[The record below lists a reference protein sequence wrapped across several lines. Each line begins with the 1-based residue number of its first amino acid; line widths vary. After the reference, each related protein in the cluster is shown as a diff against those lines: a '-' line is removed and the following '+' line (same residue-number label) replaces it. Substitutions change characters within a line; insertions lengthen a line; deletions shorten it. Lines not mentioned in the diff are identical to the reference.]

1 MQPTFVLVHGAFAN
15 SFSFAP
21 LQAELGLLGHRSVA
35 VDLPGH
41 GFAADFPRA
50 YQAPQDPEALA
61 TAPGS
66 IRGATLADNAA
77 YLIGILERARRNGP
91 VILVS
96 HSRGGITATA
106 AANARP
112 ELIDR
117 LVYVSAWCPVALD
130 AGAYYAEPEMATVD
144 TASLAAAMAGNPA
157 ELGLLRTNFRT
168 ADPTALAAF
177 KAAFLA
183 DGTDQE
189 FLAFLNTFQ
198 PDESLDAG
206 TSADRAQAATW
217 GRIPKT
223 YVRLTDDTSLPLA
236 LQDRLIREGDELTPD
251 NPYDVRTLAG
261 SHLKWLVAPAPAA
274 RLLGE
279 LAALL
284 DAPEGLDLAG
294 TGAPPTGTELPVH
307 H

>member
-1 MQPTFVLVHGAFAN
+1 MQPIPTFVLVHGAFAN

-41 GFAADFPRA
+41 GYGASYHHA
-50 YQAPQDPEALA
+50 YQAPQDPQALA

-66 IRGATLADNAA
+66 IQGVTLADNAA
-77 YLIGILERARRNGP
+77 HLIDVLERARQNGP

-112 ELIDR
+112 DLIDR
-117 LVYVSAWCPVALD
+117 IVYVAAWAPVDLEV
-130 AGAYYAEPEMATVD
+130 GGYYAEPEMAEVD
-144 TASLAAAMAGNPA
+144 AASLSLALAGNPA
-157 ELGLLRTNFRT
+157 ELGLLRVNFRT
-168 ADPTALAAF
+168 ADRAALAAF
-177 KAAFLA
+177 KEAFLA
-183 DGTDQE
+183 DGTEQE

-198 PDESLDAG
+198 PDENLDVG

-223 YVRLTDDTSLPLA
+223 FVRLADDASLPLA
-236 LQDRLIREGDELTPD
+236 LQDRLIREGDALTPD

-261 SHLKWLVAPAPAA
+261 SHLKWLVDPAPAA
-274 RLLGE
+274 KVLGE
-279 LAALL
+279 LAALTVS
-284 DAPEGLDLAG
+284 A
-294 TGAPPTGTELPVH
+294 
-307 H
+307 

>member
-41 GFAADFPRA
+41 GFAATYTRA
-50 YQAPQDPEALA
+50 YQAPQDPEGLA
-61 TAPGS
+61 TAPGA
-66 IRGATLADNAA
+66 IKGVTLADNAA
-77 YLIGILERARRNGP
+77 HLIGILERAKRNGP

-96 HSRGGITATA
+96 HSRGGATATA

-112 ELIDR
+112 DLIDR
-117 LVYVSAWCPVALD
+117 IVYVSAWCPVALD
-130 AGAYYAEPEMATVD
+130 VGDYYAEPEMATVD
-144 TASLAAAMAGNPA
+144 VAALAPATAGNPA
-157 ELGLLRTNFRT
+157 ELGLLRFNFRT
-168 ADPTALAAF
+168 ADPAVLAAC

-183 DGTDQE
+183 DGTDEE

-198 PDESLDAG
+198 PDENLDAG

-223 YVRLTDDTSLPLA
+223 YVRLTEDTSLPLA
-236 LQDRLIREGDELTPD
+236 LQDRLIREGDELTPE
-251 NPYDVRTLAG
+251 NPYDVRTLRS
-261 SHLKWLVAPAPAA
+261 SHLKWLVDPAPAA
-274 RLLGE
+274 RVLGE
-279 LAALL
+279 LATPLS
-284 DAPEGLDLAG
+284 
-294 TGAPPTGTELPVH
+294 
-307 H
+307 

>member
-41 GFAADFPRA
+41 GFAATYVRA
-50 YQAPQDPEALA
+50 YQAPQDLDGLA

-66 IRGATLADNAA
+66 IKGVTLADNAA
-77 YLIGILERARRNGP
+77 YLIGIVERAKRNGP

-96 HSRGGITATA
+96 HSRGGVTATA

-112 ELIDR
+112 DLIDR
-117 LVYVSAWCPVALD
+117 IVYVSAWCPVALD
-130 AGAYYAEPEMATVD
+130 VGGYYAEPEMATVD
-144 TASLAAAMAGNPA
+144 VAALAPGMVGNPA
-157 ELGLLRTNFRT
+157 ELGLMRSNFRT
-168 ADPTALAAF
+168 ADPDLLAAY

-183 DGTDQE
+183 DGTDEE
-189 FLAFLNTFQ
+189 FLTFLNTFQ
-198 PDESLDAG
+198 PDENLDVG
-206 TSADRAQAATW
+206 TSDDRAQAATW

-223 YVRLTDDTSLPLA
+223 YVRLADDTSLPLA

-251 NPYDVRTLAG
+251 NPYDVRTLEG
-261 SHLKWLVAPAPAA
+261 SHLKWLTDPAPAA
-274 RLLGE
+274 RVLGE
-279 LAALL
+279 LAAGVG
-284 DAPEGLDLAG
+284 A
-294 TGAPPTGTELPVH
+294 GAP
-307 H
+307 